1 MRVLSYLA
9 LSFAS
14 LAAEP
19 SMQTRVFQLPV
30 ELIGGDTFKRLNEL
44 PAADP
49 IGFHKPPPAFQP
61 TNPEELAGP
70 AALRQSAKAVLL
82 NEGIPFPSGARAEFN
97 PQTGMLVVHNTP
109 ANLEHV
115 RLFLKAFEKE
125 APVNHSFL
133 VTVVEAP
140 GAMIRLI
147 NTAAGSTPDC
157 QQPLSALLS
166 AASRRDS
173 GVSIIGDGFLECRS
187 GQSFRLSS
195 VREHLHPGRISSKAD
210 RSIATML
217 EQIGVG
223 FQFEGSNL
231 IGGDEGN
238 LVAEVS
244 LKVSTLPPTQRLV
257 AVSDPETLKQALLPM
272 VDHWKAS
279 FQCSISI
286 QPGQTRLIGI
296 TKPPGA
302 KDSDVLW
309 AAFLQVGSHPI
320 PSTATYAISM
330 EEADKQSKLKKAVFE
345 VPPGLLEHH
354 VQVEPAETLQRWLD
368 ANGLEPNKKAS
379 ADYKEGRLSVTNTQE
394 NIERVHGLLRD
405 MSHAHVATA
414 GITFRTI
421 AAPAGRLRDLVR
433 QHVVRGDHAAAW
445 RMLEDNLASGEA
457 SLVDLVRLVAD
468 ANSHARHESGN
479 EYSFIDEFAANASGQ
494 LEVSFDQ
501 RIAGTIIQIDLYRPP
516 GEDLLGLSLNHE
528 NHTRSPEPTKLSIK
542 PAASEQ
548 PISFPLLDF
557 FPAKSEHTITITPGR
572 PRMISLHRPH
582 DPQGQDML
590 WATFVTCELHPII
603 APRAPETRSES
614 STTKVQRDETR
625 ALQFPQAFI
634 ASMNSGWGQATGDD
648 ARRALIQAGIRLP
661 ESARIQTSGSSGIFR
676 VTASAEF
683 LDQIEAVLKKSQE
696 RLEKAVAVTAHLIEA
711 PAAVITHEETQ
722 ILSKT
727 DHTDLWQELQNHAKI
742 GRAKHLTTLRLTAR
756 SEARSEA
763 AQTNDSPCLVAI
775 QPNEKGENELLMEP
789 QPLGHRLELTPRFG
803 SSGAVIAL
811 DWALLSRRMPDPP
824 PANEAI
830 DGNGTNFQFPA
841 QETLLT
847 RIQSNLTLAPEAPRL
862 VWIYRPPGGAKEVV
876 HLLFLQTTEE
886 P

>member
-1 MRVLSYLA
+1 MRLLFYFA

-14 LAAEP
+14 LATEP
-19 SMQTRVFQLPV
+19 GMQTRVFQPSL
-30 ELIGGDTFKRLNEL
+30 ELIGGDTFKRLNTTPEVN
-44 PAADP
+44 P
-49 IGFHKPPPAFQP
+49 IGFRPSPPAFQP
-61 TNPEELAGP
+61 VNPDELPGP

-82 NEGIPFPSGARAEFN
+82 NEGIPFPAGARAEFN
-97 PQTGMLVVHNTP
+97 PQSGMLVVHNTP

-140 GAMIRLI
+140 GEMIRLI
-147 NTAAGSTPDC
+147 NTAAASKPDC
-157 QQPLSALLS
+157 QQPLSDLLS
-166 AASRRDS
+166 AAARRDS

-195 VREHLHPGRISSKAD
+195 VREHLHPGRISSKAG

-217 EQIGVG
+217 EQIGAG
-223 FQFEGSNL
+223 FQLEGGIL
-231 IGGDEGN
+231 KEGDEGD
-238 LVAEVS
+238 LVAEIS
-244 LKVSTLPPTQRLV
+244 LKVSTLPPALRLM
-257 AVSDPETLKQALLPM
+257 AVSDPETLKQTLLPR

-279 FQCSISI
+279 FQCSLSI

-302 KDSDVLW
+302 GDSDVLW
-309 AAFLQVGSHPI
+309 AAFLHVGSHPI

-330 EEADKQSKLKKAVFE
+330 EEANQQSKLKKAVFE
-345 VPPGLLEHH
+345 VPQGLLE
-354 VQVEPAETLQRWLD
+354 PNLPLDSAETLQRWLD

-379 ADYKEGRLSVTNTQE
+379 ADYTEGRLSVTNTQE
-394 NIERVHGLLRD
+394 NLERIHGLLRD

-421 AAPAGRLRDLVR
+421 AAPAGRLRELVR
-433 QHVVRGDHAAAW
+433 QHVVRGDHAVAW
-445 RMLEDNLASGEA
+445 RMLEEDIASGKA
-457 SLVDLVRLVAD
+457 SLVDVIRLVAD
-468 ANSHARHESGN
+468 ADSHAQHESGN
-479 EYSFIDEFAANASGQ
+479 EHSFIDEFAANASGQ

-501 RIAGTIIQIDLYRPP
+501 RIAGTIIQIDLDRPP
-516 GEDLLGLSLNHE
+516 GEDLIAFSLNHE
-528 NHTRSPEPTKLSIK
+528 IHTRSPEPTKLSIK

-548 PISFPLLDF
+548 TISFPLLDF
-557 FPAKSEHTITITPGR
+557 FPAKTEHAITITPGR

-590 WATFVTCELHPII
+590 WATFVSCEIRPII
-603 APRAPETRSES
+603 APRAPETRTES
-614 STTKVQRDETR
+614 SSTKVRQVETR
-625 ALQFPQAFI
+625 AFQFPQAFI
-634 ASMNSGWGQATGDD
+634 ASMMAGWGQVTGDD
-648 ARRALIQAGIRLP
+648 ARQALIQAGIRLP
-661 ESARIQTSGSSGIFR
+661 ESAKIQTSGSSGIFR
-676 VTASAEF
+676 VTASAEL
-683 LDQIEAVLKKSQE
+683 LDQIEAFLRKSQE

-711 PAAVITHEETQ
+711 PAEVITREEVP

-727 DHTDLWQELQNHAKI
+727 DHTDLWQQLQNSAKV

-756 SEARSEA
+756 SEAQSEA
-763 AQTNDSPCLVAI
+763 AQTNDLPCLVAI

-803 SSGAVIAL
+803 STGAVIAL
-811 DWALLSRRMPDPP
+811 DWALVSRQMRDPQP
-824 PANEAI
+824 TSEII
-830 DGNGTNFQFPA
+830 DGNSTNFQFPA
-841 QETLLT
+841 QETLFT
-847 RIQSNLTLAPEAPRL
+847 RIQSNVTLAPGATRL
-862 VWIYRPPGGAKEVV
+862 VWIFRPPDGANEVV
-876 HLLFLQTTEE
+876 HLLFLQIAEE